1 MHREPLPWPFAL
13 RQEAHWSRKSLCG
26 SLRGSPGDSPLSF
39 LDATP
44 IHRFNPRCLPANLVQ
59 HLLPEPDDESPPI
72 PPAIGLREQ
81 WETTRRHLSADQL
94 RLISQS
100 FSTFRPSCPAEAGS
114 VRSQDSKDHDE
125 SV

>member
-1 MHREPLPWPFAL
+1 
-13 RQEAHWSRKSLCG
+13 
-26 SLRGSPGDSPLSF
+26 
-39 LDATP
+39 
-44 IHRFNPRCLPANLVQ
+44 VQ

-100 FSTFRPSCPAEAGS
+100 FSRFARRAPRKLAQYEVRIPRITMSPLYEPCSVAEAMS
-114 VRSQDSKDHDE
+114 ERRRM
-125 SV
+125 